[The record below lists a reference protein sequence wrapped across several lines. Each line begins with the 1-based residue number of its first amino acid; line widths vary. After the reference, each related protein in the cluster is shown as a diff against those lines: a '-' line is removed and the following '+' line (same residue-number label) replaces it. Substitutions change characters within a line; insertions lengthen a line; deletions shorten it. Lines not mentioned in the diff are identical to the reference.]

1 MVRDGCCQIRTGA
14 RRTSRPHRRSVRP
27 RGRTGR
33 RPGRRRS
40 SRRPAAALL
49 AAPGAAALAAG
60 RSGSAARLAARAA
73 GPRVVA
79 AAGREALTAAGAA
92 GLLDLGGG
100 HLQARPDLLDVDLED
115 GALLTLAGL
124 VGARLQSTRDDHPH
138 AAGQR
143 LGRVLGRLPPDRTVQ
158 EQGLLVLPVVGLPV
172 EGARRRG
179 DGEVRHGRTRGGEA
193 QLGVSGEVADHG
205 DRGFAC
211 HVQASS
217 RKQSW
222 VTVRCSGDRGNR
234 PGGSRRDPVLTMV
247 LLGGRTGC

>member
-1 MVRDGCCQIRTGA
+1 MCVQIRTGA
-14 RRTSRPHRRSVRP
+14 RRTSRPHRRPVRP

-40 SRRPAAALL
+40 SRRPGWPPHEPPPWPPA
-49 AAPGAAALAAG
+49 GAAAPPAWPPGLLAH
-60 RSGSAARLAARAA
+60 GSS
-73 GPRVVA
+73 PPPDC
-79 AAGREALTAAGAA
+79 EALTAAGAA

-124 VGARLQSTRDDHPH
+124 VGARLQSTRDDDPH

-172 EGARRRG
+172 ERARRRG
-179 DGEVRHGRTRGGEA
+179 DGEVRHRRTRGGEA
-193 QLGVSGEVADHG
+193 QLGVGGEVADHG

-234 PGGSRRDPVLTMV
+234 PRIARDGSTGGC
-247 LLGGRTGC
+247 GRSSGCRAG